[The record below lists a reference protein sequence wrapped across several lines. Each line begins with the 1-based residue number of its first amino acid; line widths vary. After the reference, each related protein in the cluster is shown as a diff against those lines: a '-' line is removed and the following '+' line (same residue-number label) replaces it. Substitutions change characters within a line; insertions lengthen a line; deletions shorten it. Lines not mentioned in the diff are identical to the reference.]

1 MTRTL
6 EAVYE
11 GGLLR
16 PLEPLLL
23 KEHQQVTVTV
33 VEAAEDPLAPYLDSI
48 STRGSRTN
56 ADRESKP
63 SLEKVRAALS
73 GIRGS
78 FSDDIRAE
86 RERL

>member
-23 KEHQQVTVTV
+23 KEHQKVTVTV
-33 VEAAEDPLAPYLDSI
+33 VKGAEDPLAPYLDSI
-48 STRGSRTN
+48 STHSLRAN
-56 ADRESKP
+56 ADRKSKP

-86 RERL
+86 RERR

>member
-23 KEHQQVTVTV
+23 KERQKVTLTV

-48 STRGSRTN
+48 SARGLRTN
-56 ADRESKP
+56 VDRKSKP
-63 SLEKVRAALS
+63 SLEEVRAALS

-78 FSDDIRAE
+78 LSDDIRAE
-86 RERL
+86 RERR

>member
-33 VEAAEDPLAPYLDSI
+33 VEAADDPLALYLDSI

-56 ADRESKP
+56 ADPKSKP

-86 RERL
+86 RERR

>member
-1 MTRTL
+1 M
-6 EAVYE
+6 
-11 GGLLR
+11 R

-33 VEAAEDPLAPYLDSI
+33 VEAAEYPLAPYLDSI
-48 STRGSRTN
+48 STCGSRTN